1 MDPDGQNVKH
11 HIPALSIGFCE
22 ELLRADRRHRNRQ
35 DIQKV
40 RGNNSE
46 ETTVAAIRTILGELR
61 EHATEAEQ
69 AAAEAKSRP
78 LDQG

>member
-22 ELLRADRRHRNRQ
+22 ELLRAHKRHRNRQ
-35 DIQKV
+35 DFQKV

-46 ETTVAAIRTILGELR
+46 ETTVAAIRTILRELR
-61 EHATEAEQ
+61 EQVTEAEQ